1 MCHKCILKTNNKQ
14 GYKKVFWLYN
24 TRDNK
29 WIIDTRHINQSAR
42 PIPKVH
48 RCAKTEM
55 DCDLVLACCKM
66 LYFFGKKPSYIQKSR
81 SQLAAA
87 FLCGTLLNCRLN
99 RLSTSL
105 HSPHN
110 QTKPL
115 NCGFFIWHITL
126 YSVLTTR
133 T

>member
-48 RCAKTEM
+48 RRARAEM
-55 DCDLVLACCKM
+55 NCDLVLACCNM
-66 LYFFGKKPSYIQKSR
+66 LYFFGKKTGVY
-81 SQLAAA
+81 
-87 FLCGTLLNCRLN
+87 TE
-99 RLSTSL
+99 
-105 HSPHN
+105 
-110 QTKPL
+110 KPL